1 MSLPP
6 CLWWRADRERFWAA
20 APFYQAYVGASLP
33 ASSVSLAPCCAFHT
47 GSLALSSLFLPVGLA
62 RSLRHGIAGA
72 SRHRAG
78 FRLNRC
84 AGRFEHLLL
93 QRSPFSRQPC
103 CTVLG
108 DTVRRSSPRRA
119 PALQITTA
127 PISSRRLIGAT
138 NPSLPARPW
147 SFVIPSLAG
156 PVRSGRSPPGTGPK
170 GRGSRTGVGLILADL
185 SSAKTLVARCF
196 EVSAGSPA
204 VLTFPNEQN
213 SGNGLPRPSAGQ
225 GGPSWRDSALPA
237 GPNTARP
244 RSAAERDR

>member
-1 MSLPP
+1 MPP

-20 APFYQAYVGASLP
+20 APFYQAYVGASFP

-47 GSLALSSLFLPVGLA
+47 GSLALSSLLLPVGL
-62 RSLRHGIAGA
+62 LDHFGTA
-72 SRHRAG
+72 SRGRLATGAG

-93 QRSPFSRQPC
+93 QRSPFSREPC
-103 CTVLG
+103 CTVLR

-127 PISSRRLIGAT
+127 PISSRRLIAAT
-138 NPSLPARPW
+138 KPSLPARPW

-170 GRGSRTGVGLILADL
+170 GRGSRTSVGLILADL
-185 SSAKTLVARCF
+185 SSTSC
-196 EVSAGSPA
+196 AGGGVIA
-204 VLTFPNEQN
+204 
-213 SGNGLPRPSAGQ
+213 Q
-225 GGPSWRDSALPA
+225 GCR
-237 GPNTARP
+237 R
-244 RSAAERDR
+244 R